1 VIFAEPRYKPSGD
14 RYLLVQFGDDASL
27 RLNFMALGLDAALK
41 ASGTAGIVD
50 TVACYNSLL
59 VEYEP
64 ERIAFADLQR
74 ELARL
79 VDGLGDPSKLVIES
93 RLLHLPAMYCDPWTK
108 ACIEDYRKNIAER
121 PYDPDLVA
129 EANGLEGGQHLGRVH
144 AATEHWAVTVGSFPG
159 LPLLRPLDPRCQIT
173 APKYN
178 PPRTWTPQG
187 ALGLGGISTSIYT
200 LRSPGGY
207 QLIGRTPV
215 PLWDPK
221 RRIPAFRGEIVL
233 LKPGDRI
240 RFQSVGQEE
249 FEAIE
254 KVIAAGRYAYNFI
267 GYQKFSVA
275 AYQAWAAGLKGAA
288 PPP

>member
-1 VIFAEPRYKPSGD
+1 MIFPEPRFAPSGD

-27 RLNFMALGLDAALK
+27 ALNFMALGLDAALQ
-41 ASGTAGIVD
+41 ASGTWGVVD

-59 VEYEP
+59 VEYD
-64 ERIAFADLQR
+64 ADLIAYADLKR
-74 ELARL
+74 VLSRL
-79 VDGLGDPSKLVIES
+79 IEGLGPTSALVIES
-93 RLLHLPAMYCDPWTK
+93 RLLHLPAMYADPWTA
-108 ACIEDYRKNIAER
+108 ACIEDYRRTIAER
-121 PYDPDLVA
+121 PYDPDFVA
-129 EANGLEGGQHLGRVH
+129 HSNGLKDGAHLGRVH

-159 LPLLRPLDPRCQIT
+159 LPLLRPLDPRCTIT

-187 ALGLGGISTSIYT
+187 ALGLGGVSTSIYT
-200 LRSPGGY
+200 VRSPGGY

-215 PLWDPK
+215 PLWNPTLAN
-221 RRIPAFRGEIVL
+221 PAFKGEVVL
-233 LKPGDRI
+233 LRAGDRV
-240 RFQSVGQEE
+240 RFHAIGKDE

-254 KVIAAGRYAYNFI
+254 AEVREGRYVYNII

-275 AYQAWAAGLKGAA
+275 AHEAWARGLIGG